1 MGKIILVAESGSDV
15 TADLRERY
23 GIKIVPMHVI
33 FGDVTRDDGT
43 FSPSEVIEY
52 YRKTKKIPS
61 TSGAMEYDFARVFEE
76 IAASEPD
83 ASVLHIGYSSVTTC
97 SYDCARRAAE
107 EFPMMPFA
115 QVDTGMFSYGHYSV
129 VIRTAQMIEEHPEWT
144 LKDVQR
150 AAQDLID
157 HACMAFVP
165 DGFECLR
172 ASGRVRNSA
181 ALAGELLRI
190 HPRVDQIGGYLVP
203 VKKYRGRMERVIPAM
218 IRDFV
223 SDYETERPEIWL
235 GHTPEFSD
243 KNRKAAEET
252 VRELG
257 FNEIHWIECGTVI
270 TTHGGTG
277 CFGLS
282 GFGKKTSKG
291 RNKM

>member
-1 MGKIILVAESGSDV
+1 M
-15 TADLRERY
+15 
-23 GIKIVPMHVI
+23 
-33 FGDVTRDDGT
+33 
-43 FSPSEVIEY
+43 
-52 YRKTKKIPS
+52 
-61 TSGAMEYDFARVFEE
+61 
-76 IAASEPD
+76 
-83 ASVLHIGYSSVTTC
+83 
-97 SYDCARRAAE
+97 
-107 EFPMMPFA
+107 
-115 QVDTGMFSYGHYSV
+115 
-129 VIRTAQMIEEHPEWT
+129 
-144 LKDVQR
+144 
-150 AAQDLID
+150 
-157 HACMAFVP
+157 
-165 DGFECLR
+165 
-172 ASGRVRNSA
+172 RNAA

-235 GHTPEFSD
+235 GHTPEFAE